1 MRVVVQGVTELKFS
15 EREAQSIGG
24 ERRFPRK
31 ERVLKV
37 LLMEK
42 PIIRLVTCGSVDDG
56 KSTLIGRLL
65 VETDS
70 VPDDT
75 IDAAKSVRRSGSTI
89 RAGEI
94 DFSLLTDGLEA
105 EREQGITIDVAYRSM
120 NLLNGRRL
128 IIADAPGH
136 EQYTRNMAVAASR
149 SDIALVLIDATRGI
163 RTQTLRHL
171 TICSLMGVTK
181 IAVVIN
187 KLDGVGYSEQVY
199 NQIREGLVQTV
210 ERLEITSLQFIPV
223 SALAGDNVV
232 YSTGA
237 MPWYCGPTLLEYIQ
251 EWDIQN
257 AGENLPRLNVQ
268 MISRAKN
275 FRGLAGTVVG
285 GKFSVGDEVAVL
297 PSKKTAK
304 ISQISTFGG
313 DLLSAED
320 GHAVTLVLE
329 PEVDAT
335 RGDIVELSTKS
346 STPADRF
353 ATTLVW
359 LGEADLIHSKSYF
372 LISGSTQVP
381 AIVTNVK
388 YVLNINNG
396 EHDAAR
402 VLKTNEIGVVE
413 LATDAPIGLISY
425 GQNRFKGNFILVDRG
440 TMNTVGAGMVTHAL
454 RRSANI
460 SEHHYEL
467 DREARAKQKNQRAK
481 VVWLT
486 GLSGSGKSSIAN
498 ALEKKLFSLGMH
510 SYVLDGDNMRLGLN
524 KDLGFTR
531 EDRAENV
538 RRVSEV
544 AHVLYDAGLIT
555 IVALVSPYAA
565 DRSQAR
571 ALFPESDFAEV
582 WVNTPTEVCAQRDP
596 KRLYI
601 KAASGELPNL
611 TGVGQEYQAPEE
623 PILTLDGT
631 VELDLNVKILV
642 DRIFGS

>member
-1 MRVVVQGVTELKFS
+1 MQ
-15 EREAQSIGG
+15 
-24 ERRFPRK
+24 
-31 ERVLKV
+31 
-37 LLMEK
+37 K

-75 IDAAKSVRRSGSTI
+75 VDAAKSVRRSGSTI
-89 RAGEI
+89 KAGEI

-149 SDIALVLIDATRGI
+149 ADIALVLVDAKRGI

-181 IAVVIN
+181 IAVVVN
-187 KLDGVGYSEQVY
+187 KLDGVDYSEKVFKETQ
-199 NQIREGLVQTV
+199 EGLKETI
-210 ERLEITSLQFIPV
+210 ERLEINNIRFVPV

-232 YSTGA
+232 YGTES
-237 MPWYCGPTLLEYIQ
+237 MPWYHGPTLLEYIQ
-251 EWDIQN
+251 EWDVEDS
-257 AGENLPRLNVQ
+257 GENLPRLNVQ
-268 MISRAKN
+268 MISRAEN
-275 FRGLAGTVVG
+275 FRGVAGTIVG
-285 GKFSVGDEVAVL
+285 GSFSVGDEVAVL

-304 ISQISTFGG
+304 IGQISTFGG
-313 DLLSAED
+313 NIQSAED
-320 GHAVTLVLE
+320 GKAITLVLE
-329 PEVDAT
+329 PDVDAT
-335 RGDIVELSTKS
+335 RGDVIELAAKAS
-346 STPADRF
+346 SPADRF
-353 ATTLVW
+353 AATVVW
-359 LGEADLIHSKSYF
+359 LGDADLIHSKSYF

-381 AIVTNVK
+381 AIVTNIRH
-388 YVLNINNG
+388 VLNINNG

-413 LATDAPIGLISY
+413 LATDSPIALVPY
-425 GQNRFKGNFILVDRG
+425 KQNRLKGNFILVDRAS
-440 TMNTVGAGMVTHAL
+440 MNTVGAGMVTHAL

-460 SEHHYEL
+460 SEHHYDI
-467 DREARAKQKNQRAK
+467 DRETRAAQKNQKAK
-481 VVWLT
+481 VIWLT
-486 GLSGSGKSSIAN
+486 GLSGSGKSTIAN

-510 SYVLDGDNMRLGLN
+510 AYVLDGDNMRLGLN

-544 AHVLYDAGLIT
+544 AHNLYDAGLIA
-555 IVALVSPYAA
+555 IVAVVSPYAE
-565 DRSQAR
+565 DRAQAK
-571 ALFPESDFAEV
+571 ALFPQGDFAEV
-582 WVNTPTEVCAQRDP
+582 WVKTPAEVCAARDP
-596 KRLYI
+596 KGLYR
-601 KAASGELPNL
+601 KAAKGELPNL
-611 TGVGQEYQAPEE
+611 TGVGQEYQE
-623 PILTLDGT
+623 PSEADLVLDGSRP
-631 VELDLNVKILV
+631 VEENVDQLFETFI
-642 DRIFGS
+642 G

>member
-1 MRVVVQGVTELKFS
+1 
-15 EREAQSIGG
+15 
-24 ERRFPRK
+24 
-31 ERVLKV
+31 
-37 LLMEK
+37 MEK

-75 IDAAKSVRRSGSTI
+75 VDAAKSVRRSGSTI
-89 RAGEI
+89 KVGEI

-149 SDIALVLIDATRGI
+149 SDIALVLVDATRGI

-187 KLDGVGYSEQVY
+187 KLDGVAYSEKVFSDIQT
-199 NQIREGLVQTV
+199 GLQGTI
-210 ERLEITSLQFIPV
+210 ERLEIENIQFVPV

-232 YSTGA
+232 YGTKN
-237 MPWYCGPTLLEYIQ
+237 MPWFNGPTLLEYIQ
-251 EWDIQN
+251 EWDIEAQ
-257 AGENLPRLNVQ
+257 GDNLPRLNVQ
-268 MISRAKN
+268 MISRAEN
-275 FRGLAGTVVG
+275 FRGLAGTVIG
-285 GKFSVGDEVAVL
+285 GNFSVGDEVVVL
-297 PSKKTAK
+297 PSNKKAK
-304 ISQISTFGG
+304 LSQISTFDG
-313 DLLSAED
+313 DLQTADD
-320 GHAVTLVLE
+320 GKAVTLVLE
-329 PEVDAT
+329 PDVDAT
-335 RGDIVELSTKS
+335 RGDVIELAAKAT
-346 STPADRF
+346 TPADRF
-353 ATTLVW
+353 TATVVW
-359 LGEADLIHSKSYF
+359 LGESDLIHSKSYF

-381 AIVTNVK
+381 TMVTNIRH
-388 YVLNINNG
+388 VLNINNG

-402 VLKTNEIGVVE
+402 ILKTNDIGVVE
-413 LATDAPIGLISY
+413 LATDAPIALIPY
-425 GQNRFKGNFILVDRG
+425 KQNRFKGNFILVDRA

-460 SEHHYEL
+460 SEQHYEL
-467 DREARAKQKNQRAK
+467 NREARATQKNQKAK
-481 VVWLT
+481 VIWLT
-486 GLSGSGKSSIAN
+486 GLSGSGKSTIAN

-510 SYVLDGDNMRLGLN
+510 AYVLDGDNMRLGLN

-544 AHVLYDAGLIT
+544 ANSLYDAGLIV
-555 IVALVSPYAA
+555 IVALVSPYAD
-565 DRSQAR
+565 DRTQAKS
-571 ALFPESDFAEV
+571 LFPEGDFAEI
-582 WVNTPTEVCAQRDP
+582 WVKTPAEVCAERDP
-596 KRLYI
+596 KGLYK
-601 KAASGELPNL
+601 KAAAGELPNL
-611 TGVGQEYQAPEE
+611 TGVGQEYETPQNPA
-623 PILTLDGT
+623 LVLNGT
-631 VELDLNVKILV
+631 DSVEGNVELILKALL
-642 DRIFGS
+642 

>member
-1 MRVVVQGVTELKFS
+1 
-15 EREAQSIGG
+15 
-24 ERRFPRK
+24 
-31 ERVLKV
+31 
-37 LLMEK
+37 MEK

-75 IDAAKSVRRSGSTI
+75 VAAAKSVRRSGSTI
-89 RAGEI
+89 KAGEI

-149 SDIALVLIDATRGI
+149 ADIALVLVDATRGI

-171 TICSLMGVTK
+171 TICSLMRVTK

-187 KLDGVGYSEQVY
+187 KLDGVNYSEQVFKDI
-199 NQIREGLVQTV
+199 QDGLKETIR
-210 ERLEITSLQFIPV
+210 RLEITNIQFVPV

-232 YSTGA
+232 YGTENI
-237 MPWYCGPTLLEYIQ
+237 PWYQGPTLLEYIQ
-251 EWDIQN
+251 EWDVED
-257 AGENLPRLNVQ
+257 AGENLPRLGVQ
-268 MISRAKN
+268 MISRAEN
-275 FRGLAGTVVG
+275 FRGLAGTIVG
-285 GKFSVGDEVAVL
+285 GRFAIGDEVAVL

-304 ISQISTFGG
+304 IAQIATFDG
-313 DLLSAED
+313 DLQSADD
-320 GHAVTLVLE
+320 GRAVTLVLE
-329 PEVDAT
+329 PDVDAT
-335 RGDIVELSTKS
+335 RGDVIELAAKA

-353 ATTLVW
+353 AATVVW
-359 LGEADLIHSKSYF
+359 LGETDLIHSKSYF

-381 AIVTNVK
+381 AIFTNIRH
-388 YVLNINNG
+388 VLNINNG

-402 VLKTNEIGVVE
+402 TLKTNEIGVVE
-413 LATDAPIGLISY
+413 LATDAPIALVPY
-425 GQNRFKGNFILVDRG
+425 KQNRFKGNFILVDRA

-460 SEHHYEL
+460 SEHHYEI
-467 DREARAKQKNQRAK
+467 DREARAAQKNQKAK
-481 VVWLT
+481 VIWLT
-486 GLSGSGKSSIAN
+486 GLSGSGKSTIAN

-510 SYVLDGDNMRLGLN
+510 AYVLDGDNMRLGLN

-544 AHVLYDAGLIT
+544 AHSLFESGLIA
-555 IVALVSPYAA
+555 IVALVSPYAE
-565 DRSQAR
+565 DRAQAR
-571 ALFPESDFAEV
+571 ALFPEGDFAEV
-582 WVNTPTEVCAQRDP
+582 WVKTPAEVCAERDP
-596 KRLYI
+596 KGLYR

-611 TGVGQEYQAPEE
+611 TGVGQDYEAPENAE
-623 PILTLDGT
+623 LILDGT
-631 VELDLNVKILV
+631 GAVEEAIAKIKESFFQAV
-642 DRIFGS
+642 ED

>member
-1 MRVVVQGVTELKFS
+1 
-15 EREAQSIGG
+15 
-24 ERRFPRK
+24 
-31 ERVLKV
+31 
-37 LLMEK
+37 MEK

-75 IDAAKSVRRSGSTI
+75 VDAAKSVRRSGSTI
-89 RAGEI
+89 KAGDI

-149 SDIALVLIDATRGI
+149 SDIALVLVDATRGI

-187 KLDGVGYSEQVY
+187 KLDGVGYSEQVFKDI
-199 NQIREGLVQTV
+199 QVGLEETI
-210 ERLEITSLQFIPV
+210 ERLEITNIQFIPV

-232 YSTGA
+232 YGTA
-237 MPWYCGPTLLEYIQ
+237 NMPWYDGPTLLEYIQ
-251 EWDIQN
+251 EWDVED

-268 MISRAKN
+268 MISRAEN
-275 FRGLAGTVVG
+275 FRGLAGTIVG
-285 GKFSVGDEVAVL
+285 GKFAVGDEVAVL

-313 DLLSAED
+313 DLKSAED
-320 GHAVTLVLE
+320 GRAVTLVLE
-329 PEVDAT
+329 PDVDAT
-335 RGDIVELSTKS
+335 RGDVIELAAKAS
-346 STPADRF
+346 SPADRF
-353 ATTLVW
+353 AATVVW
-359 LGEADLIHSKSYF
+359 LGETDLIHSKSYF

-381 AIVTNVK
+381 AIVTNIRH
-388 YVLNINNG
+388 VLNINNG

-402 VLKTNEIGVVE
+402 VLRTNEIGVVE
-413 LATDAPIGLISY
+413 LATDASIALTPY
-425 GQNRFKGNFILVDRG
+425 KQNRFKGNFIVVDRA

-460 SEHHYEL
+460 SEHHYEI
-467 DREARAKQKNQRAK
+467 DRDARAAQKNQKAK
-481 VVWLT
+481 VIWLT
-486 GLSGSGKSSIAN
+486 GLSGSGKSTIAN

-510 SYVLDGDNMRLGLN
+510 AYVLDGDNMRLGLN

-544 AHVLYDAGLIT
+544 AHNLYDAGLIT
-555 IVALVSPYAA
+555 LVALVSPYVE
-565 DRSQAR
+565 DRNQAK
-571 ALFPESDFAEV
+571 ALFPSGDFAEV
-582 WVNTPTEVCAQRDP
+582 WVKTPADVCAERDP
-596 KRLYI
+596 KGLYK
-601 KAASGELPNL
+601 KAAAGELPNL
-611 TGVGQEYQAPEE
+611 TGIGQEYEAPEE
-623 PILTLDGT
+623 ADLVLDGT
-631 VELDLNVKILV
+631 QELDENLERILAV
-642 DRIFGS
+642 LFPEIS

>member
-1 MRVVVQGVTELKFS
+1 
-15 EREAQSIGG
+15 
-24 ERRFPRK
+24 
-31 ERVLKV
+31 
-37 LLMEK
+37 MEK

-75 IDAAKSVRRSGSTI
+75 VDAAKSVRRSGSTI
-89 RAGEI
+89 KAGEI

-149 SDIALVLIDATRGI
+149 SDIALVLVDATRGI

-187 KLDGVGYSEQVY
+187 KLDGVDYSQKVFSDI
-199 NQIREGLVQTV
+199 QTGLQETI
-210 ERLEITSLQFIPV
+210 ERLELQNIQFVPV

-232 YSTGA
+232 FETEN
-237 MPWYCGPTLLEYIQ
+237 MPWYDGPTLLEYIQ
-251 EWDIQN
+251 EWDVEVI
-257 AGENLPRLNVQ
+257 GENLPRLNVQ
-268 MISRAKN
+268 MISRAEN

-285 GKFSVGDEVAVL
+285 GQFAVGDEVTVL
-297 PSKKTAK
+297 PSKKSAK
-304 ISQISTFGG
+304 LSQISTFDGS
-313 DLLSAED
+313 LQSAED
-320 GHAVTLVLE
+320 GKAVTLVLE
-329 PEVDAT
+329 PDVDAT
-335 RGDIVELSTKS
+335 RGDVIELAAKATS
-346 STPADRF
+346 PADRF
-353 ATTLVW
+353 TATVVW
-359 LGEADLIHSKSYF
+359 LGESDLIHSKSYF

-381 AIVTNVK
+381 AIVTSIRH
-388 YVLNINNG
+388 VLNINTG
-396 EHDAAR
+396 ERDAAR
-402 VLKTNEIGVVE
+402 ILKTNEIGVVE
-413 LATDAPIGLISY
+413 LATDAPIALTPY
-425 GQNRFKGNFILVDRG
+425 NQNRLKGNFILVDRA

-460 SEHHYEL
+460 SEHHYEIN
-467 DREARAKQKNQRAK
+467 REARAAQKGQKPK
-481 VVWLT
+481 VIWLT
-486 GLSGSGKSSIAN
+486 GLSGSGKSTIAN
-498 ALEKKLFSLGMH
+498 ALEKKLFALGMH
-510 SYVLDGDNMRLGLN
+510 AFVLDGDNMRLGLN

-544 AHVLYDAGLIT
+544 AHSLYEAGLIT

-565 DRSQAR
+565 DRGQAKS
-571 ALFPESDFAEV
+571 LFPEGDFAEV
-582 WVNTPTEVCAQRDP
+582 WVKTPAEVCAERDP
-596 KRLYI
+596 KGLYK
-601 KAASGELPNL
+601 KAAAGKLPNL
-611 TGVGQEYQAPEE
+611 TGVGQEYEAPESAK
-623 PILTLDGT
+623 LVLDGT
-631 VELDLNVKILV
+631 SSVEENANRLLEALIY
-642 DRIFGS
+642 